1 VARKI
6 RLAYHSPM
14 SPVDSDGIRT
24 RREKAGLSQR
34 ELARRASIYQ
44 PTLSRIES
52 GKATRIT
59 VDMIEAIANALD
71 CEPGDL
77 LKATRKRAK

>member
-1 VARKI
+1 
-6 RLAYHSPM
+6 M

-34 ELARRASIYQ
+34 ELARRAGIYQ

-52 GKATRIT
+52 GKASRIT
-59 VDMIEAIANALD
+59 VDMIEAIAAALD
-71 CEPGDL
+71 CDASDL
-77 LKATRKRAK
+77 LKATRKRGK